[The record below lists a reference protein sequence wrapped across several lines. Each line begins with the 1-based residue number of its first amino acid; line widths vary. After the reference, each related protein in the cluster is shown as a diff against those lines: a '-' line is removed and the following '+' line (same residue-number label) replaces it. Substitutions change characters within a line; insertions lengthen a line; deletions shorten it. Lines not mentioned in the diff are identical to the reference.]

1 MSNMSNFDKV
11 RVKSIEDILHGELID
26 SGVYQTIL
34 TDIGG
39 NIIAQY
45 DSGDTLYDA
54 MSLAV
59 LAASNIG
66 SLNAM
71 SKIIGEQEFPMYV
84 LKGERDNIHFNKVSD
99 DLFLIT
105 IFNRELSLGF
115 VRDRIDVAI
124 NGLKELL
131 KHCDIS

>member
-1 MSNMSNFDKV
+1 MNVLSQFDKV
-11 RVKSIEDILHGELID
+11 RTKSIEDILYCELIE
-26 SGVYQTIL
+26 SGVYQAIL
-34 TDIGG
+34 TDLGG

-71 SKIIGEQEFPMYV
+71 SKIIGEEEFPMYI

-99 DLFLIT
+99 NLFLIT
-105 IFNRELSLGF
+105 IFNKELSLGF
-115 VRDRIDVAI
+115 VRERIEVAI
-124 NGLKELL
+124 KSLTDLL
-131 KHCDIS
+131 RHCDIS